1 VRFELPAE
9 RVLVITALGSLTA
22 EEVKALG
29 FKVIERPVTIG
40 EIVATIGEM
49 LSRTPPEHSAHHDS

>member
-1 VRFELPAE
+1 
-9 RVLVITALGSLTA
+9 
-22 EEVKALG
+22 VKALG